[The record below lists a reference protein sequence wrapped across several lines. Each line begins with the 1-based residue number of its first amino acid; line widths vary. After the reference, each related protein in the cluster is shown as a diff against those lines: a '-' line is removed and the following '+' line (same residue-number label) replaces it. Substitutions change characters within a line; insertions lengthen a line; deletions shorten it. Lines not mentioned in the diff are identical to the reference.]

1 MEHVMHHSRVRNI
14 SDLERS
20 ASVVIGGTLALF
32 GLRKRSGLGYASIL
46 LGAEMIRRGITGH
59 SYLYEAL
66 GIETADK
73 GQGAE
78 STSVPYGAGIRVD
91 WSVTVN
97 KPRAELYR
105 YWHQVDHLPRFM
117 KNVESIMLFE
127 PNRSHWVVRGP
138 MGAKVEWDAEIINEV
153 ENERIGWRSVEG
165 SEVDNAGAVVFKD
178 APTGRGTEVS
188 VHLLYNPP
196 AGLVGAAW
204 AKLAGADPEK
214 EIKEDM
220 IRFKELMET
229 GRVITVE
236 GQTSGRKAELTRAAG
251 SGGVTTLQP
260 PKDKVTQA
268 SELSFPASDP
278 PAY

>member
-1 MEHVMHHSRVRNI
+1 MEQAMHDSRVQNI

-20 ASVVIGGTLALF
+20 SSVLIGAPLAIV
-32 GLRKRSGLGYASIL
+32 GLLRRRSALDYGLVL
-46 LGAEMIRRGITGH
+46 LGAEMVRRGVTGH

-66 GIETADK
+66 GIETAPK
-73 GQGAE
+73 GQGSE
-78 STSVPYGAGIRVD
+78 SISVPHGVGIRVD
-91 WSVTVN
+91 ASVTVN

-105 YWHQVDHLPRFM
+105 FWRELEQLPRFM
-117 KNVESIMLFE
+117 KNVESVMVFE
-127 PNRSHWVVRGP
+127 PNRSHWIVRGP
-138 MGAKVEWDAEIINEV
+138 AGSKVEWDARIINEV

-178 APTGRGTEVS
+178 APAGRGTEVGI
-188 VHLLYNPP
+188 HLQYNPP

-214 EIKEDM
+214 QVKEDM
-220 IRFKELMET
+220 LRFKELMET
-229 GRVITVE
+229 GEVITVE
-236 GQTSGRKAELTRAAG
+236 GQTSGRRAGMARAAG
-251 SGGVTTLQP
+251 SGGAGR
-260 PKDKVTQA
+260 DKVALA